1 MACRP
6 VSQVGERH
14 SIAWGNNWDSP
25 GGVDEFG
32 KGVATDYQHGEE
44 QLTPR
49 HPGDQR
55 QRTAE
60 ADLIWRAP
68 EGRIVRSENDSCS
81 FGELKRTDPVRATL
95 LT

>member
-14 SIAWGNNWDSP
+14 SIAWGNDWDSP

-32 KGVATDYQHGEE
+32 KGAATDYHDGEE

-55 QRTAE
+55 
-60 ADLIWRAP
+60 
-68 EGRIVRSENDSCS
+68 
-81 FGELKRTDPVRATL
+81 
-95 LT
+95 